1 MGRIAFIF
9 SGQGDQY
16 PGMGKEICEKYS
28 EAANIF
34 ELCDAIRNGTSQ
46 QCFSG
51 TQQELSETKNT
62 QPCMYALELA
72 ATQVLYE
79 HGIRPDAV
87 AGFSLGEVAAAT
99 VAGLFDVK
107 TGFSLVCKRGELM
120 QRDAEK
126 VEASMA
132 AVLKLSENELRD
144 ICDKFEGVYPVNFNC
159 PGQITISGK
168 SEHMP
173 EVFALIKQSGGR
185 AIPLKVKGGFHSP
198 FMREASREFAL
209 ELENVKIGDMEIA
222 LYSNLTSQ
230 IYGNN
235 IIETLAKQ
243 ICSPVYWE
251 KTVRNMIDSGIDT
264 FIEIGPGRTLTN
276 MMAKIDSNV
285 KAYCISDLDTVI
297 SEVGNA

>member
-1 MGRIAFIF
+1 MGKIAFIF
-9 SGQGDQY
+9 SGQGDQF
-16 PGMGKEICEKYS
+16 PGMGKELYEKYD
-28 EAANIF
+28 EAARVF
-34 ELCDAIRNGTSQ
+34 ELCDAIRSDTSR
-46 QCFSG
+46 QCFCG

-72 ATQVLYE
+72 AAQVLIG
-79 HGIRPDAV
+79 HGINPDAV

-99 VAGLFDVK
+99 VAGLFDIK
-107 TGFSLVCKRGELM
+107 TGFSLVCRRGELM

-126 VEASMA
+126 VETSMA
-132 AVLKLSENELRD
+132 AVLKLSENQIRD
-144 ICDKFEGVYPVNFNC
+144 ICEGFEGVYPVNFNC

-173 EVFALIKQSGGR
+173 EVFAAVKSVGGR

-198 FMREASREFAL
+198 FMREASRDFAA
-209 ELENVKIGDMEIA
+209 ELENAKISDMEIA

-251 KTVRNMIDSGIDT
+251 KTVRNMIESGIDT

-276 MMAKIDSNV
+276 MMAKIDNSV
-285 KAYCISDLDTVI
+285 KVYCISDIDAVL